1 MDGSLAWRA
10 RYDELEERLRSAG
23 TQLADRSLPESERDE
38 VSDEFIRA
46 WQQFCETIKQQ
57 PESPIDS

>member
-10 RYDELEERLRSAG
+10 RYDELEERVRSAG
-23 TQLADRSLPESERDE
+23 TLLADRNLPDPERDE
-38 VSDEFIRA
+38 ISDEFIRA

-57 PESPIDS
+57 PESQIDR